1 MSKYFIFFIYLILGS
16 TFFLSCK
23 DDSQKKI
30 IPIIVTTNNTP
41 LLRAAGKT
49 GKLVATAKLGDTLYY
64 TGNISQFTSQQK
76 INNLT
81 YDEPWLEVLTSESE
95 SAWVYAG
102 FVKFDPNKDR
112 ILTEKVLE
120 RRLKTVLGQYLA
132 DRIAKHNNRYNQVV
146 TEDDFAATYE
156 AAKELRDSVEL
167 ALARKIMPDSAAM
180 PDMYWIGG
188 LFHGFV
194 PQLAN
199 NHRKYHLFFDFEAW
213 RVIAATSKGSNDDK
227 FVALRKSEYAED
239 GVEYLHKSWSIS
251 ADENDEK
258 ISSLLGSNK
267 HLSVLKSA
275 NEMLLH
281 SSLFKS
287 DILNIKA
294 QIMDDITE
302 SSSYWQ
308 PQADIIKEID
318 AILNADLAA
327 LFTRDDIIALTK
339 RREQFLDFETHKIQL
354 NLRAGE

>member
-1 MSKYFIFFIYLILGS
+1 M
-16 TFFLSCK
+16 SCK
-23 DDSQKKI
+23 DDSHQKMVSV
-30 IPIIVTTNNTP
+30 IVTSNNTP
-41 LLRAAGKT
+41 LLRAAGKASKPVGT
-49 GKLVATAKLGDTLYY
+49 ATMGDTLYY
-64 TGNISQFTSQQK
+64 TGNISSFTSEQK

-81 YDEPWLEVLTSESE
+81 YDEPWLEVLTGNSEL
-95 SAWVYAG
+95 AWVYAG

-120 RRLKTVLGQYLA
+120 RRLKTILGKHLA
-132 DRIAKHNNRYNQVV
+132 DRITKHNNRYNQVV
-146 TEDDFAATYE
+146 TEDDFAATYQ
-156 AAKELRDSVEL
+156 AAKELRDSLEL
-167 ALARKIMPDSAAM
+167 ALGRKIMPDSAAM
-180 PDMYWIGG
+180 PDMYWLGG

-213 RVIAATSKGSNDDK
+213 RVIAATSKGSNDDA
-227 FVALRKSEYAED
+227 FVTLLKSEYAED
-239 GVEYLHKSWSIS
+239 GIEYLHKSWSIS

-267 HLSVLKSA
+267 HLSILKTA
-275 NEMLLH
+275 NELLLH
-281 SSLFKS
+281 SSLFKA

-294 QIMDDITE
+294 QVMDDITE
-302 SSSYWQ
+302 ATSYWQ
-308 PQADIIKEID
+308 PQTDIIKEID

-339 RREQFLDFETHKIQL
+339 RREQFLDCAAHKIQV